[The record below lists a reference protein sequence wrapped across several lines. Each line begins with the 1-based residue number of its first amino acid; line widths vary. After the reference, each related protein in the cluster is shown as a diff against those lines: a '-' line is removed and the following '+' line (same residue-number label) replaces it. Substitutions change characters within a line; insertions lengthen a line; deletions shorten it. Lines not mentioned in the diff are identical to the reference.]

1 LRLRAFLDS
10 SFLIYLNTLPAEER
24 GEIDRLF
31 ASLLKEEL
39 FTNLLVL
46 DELLYVSRQRYNF
59 PYEVTLDFFRKVV
72 LPCTE
77 ILPIEGK
84 DMRVMEKYLTKY
96 NLKPSDAI
104 HLATME
110 KAGVTNI
117 VTEDQEFDRI
127 PGIKRIWI

>member
-10 SFLIYLNTLPAEER
+10 SFLIYLNTLRAEER

-46 DELLYVSRQRYNF
+46 DELLYVSRHRYGL
-59 PYEVTLDFFRKVV
+59 PYEVTLDFFRKVA

-77 ILPIEGK
+77 ILPVEGR
-84 DMRVMEKYLTKY
+84 DVRIMEKYLTKY

-117 VTEDQEFDRI
+117 VTEDKEFDRI
-127 PGIKRIWI
+127 PGIRRIWI